1 MVDREQR
8 ALLVVPYTPPPA
20 PRAHLWGS
28 LAAGLITAGAVLG
41 LFIADYSTSTTA
53 TLILVAVTG
62 LATTLGLVVG
72 GIRARRRFRIEMER
86 AVEVT
91 PAPVAIDHSTEAV

>member
-8 ALLVVPYTPPPA
+8 ALLVVPYTPPPP

-28 LAAGLITAGAVLG
+28 LVAGMITAGAILG
-41 LFIADYSTSTTA
+41 LFMADYSTSTTV
-53 TLILVAVTG
+53 TLILVAVAG

-72 GIRARRRFRIEMER
+72 GVRARRQFHIEMER
-86 AVEVT
+86 AIDVSRV
-91 PAPVAIDHSTEAV
+91 PAAAERSTEAV